1 MIWMCV
7 GIDYLV
13 DTKSTLEFFKN
24 TDSAACIE
32 QRRPIFSTLNMA
44 LARGDEKGKDVLNS
58 KSPSFFGTTPVKEME
73 RKGSVRG
80 VGNDG

>member
-1 MIWMCV
+1 
-7 GIDYLV
+7 
-13 DTKSTLEFFKN
+13 
-24 TDSAACIE
+24 
-32 QRRPIFSTLNMA
+32 MA
-44 LARGDEKGKDVLNS
+44 LARGDEKGKDVSNS